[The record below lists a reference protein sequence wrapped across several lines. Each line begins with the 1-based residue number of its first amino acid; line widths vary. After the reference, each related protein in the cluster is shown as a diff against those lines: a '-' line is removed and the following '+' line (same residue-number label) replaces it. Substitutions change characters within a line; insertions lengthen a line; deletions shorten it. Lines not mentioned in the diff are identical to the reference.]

1 SHQIHST
8 KRVIL
13 QHDQHV
19 EYLTPHEM
27 REIIRF
33 KYTGGFSGRNPAVSK
48 KYYCTDKDIHVT
60 VAELLHSI

>member
-1 SHQIHST
+1 
-8 KRVIL
+8 
-13 QHDQHV
+13 
-19 EYLTPHEM
+19 M